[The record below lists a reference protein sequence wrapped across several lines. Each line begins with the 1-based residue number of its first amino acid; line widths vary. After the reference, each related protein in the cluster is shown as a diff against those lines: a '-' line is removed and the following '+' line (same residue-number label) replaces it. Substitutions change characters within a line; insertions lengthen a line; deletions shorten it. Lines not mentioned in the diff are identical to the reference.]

1 MGHIQLGCYSI
12 AIVYFL
18 FLIPAIFYAY
28 LYNAYLYNA
37 YAYVSAKQV
46 IAHHSYK
53 GSIRILGHG
62 PAPAPRL
69 LCLVLWLGIAPL
81 RSASLDGPKDQDLML
96 PLHSEFR
103 REQRNLFDVNLFDEP
118 DEPYEDYPTETGHN
132 CGAGKKNIIE
142 ANPKAEGM
150 LRARMQ
156 TPSL

>member
-1 MGHIQLGCYSI
+1 MGHIQLGCYSL

-18 FLIPAIFYAY
+18 FLIPAIFY
-28 LYNAYLYNA
+28 AYLYNA

-81 RSASLDGPKDQDLML
+81 LSASLDGPKDQDLML

-103 REQRNLFDVNLFDEP
+103 REQRNLFDVNLSMSRMSRMKITP
-118 DEPYEDYPTETGHN
+118 LKLGITVGL
-132 CGAGKKNIIE
+132 GKKNIIE

-150 LRARMQ
+150 LRARM
-156 TPSL
+156 

>member
-1 MGHIQLGCYSI
+1 
-12 AIVYFL
+12 
-18 FLIPAIFYAY
+18 
-28 LYNAYLYNA
+28 
-37 YAYVSAKQV
+37 
-46 IAHHSYK
+46 
-53 GSIRILGHG
+53 
-62 PAPAPRL
+62 
-69 LCLVLWLGIAPL
+69 
-81 RSASLDGPKDQDLML
+81 ML